1 MNIYLYDQRVETVR
15 QLGLGSEA
23 LVDAETWGHSA
34 SVLAL
39 PSGVAPSGPRGP
51 LQLLPRAGVAPL
63 PRAPTGRQANNL
75 ERSGATAG
83 ATRPGAREAGQ
94 RYQPKAKRDKWAGP
108 GAGGGVHST
117 GQRGFPALRAPSGEP
132 GEDSPPHYTASA
144 ERARCSRYGSSL
156 RL

>member
-63 PRAPTGRQANNL
+63 PRAPTGRQANNP

-132 GEDSPPHYTASA
+132 GEDSSPHYTASA